1 MPTIPVIFDF
11 VALKPYIFDGRRHMY
26 YKECEEKRKD
36 FLPHSD
42 GEYPAKIIDRQRPN
56 ESDRVKEFRKE
67 IWEPITMPKF
77 TQIVSSL
84 SKIRRSSDW
93 SVKHDV
99 SEDKISKIE
108 EGETLEDYCEVDFPF
123 FGSVT
128 NWVFS
133 VLMKPYLIDPNA
145 VVLVMPLDIDVDQNE
160 YLRPYPYLFECC
172 DVLDFVPEEY
182 AILNNPEGTK
192 LYRDGKSLYVVT
204 MDRIQKWEQ
213 ISAKNFVITFEYEH
227 NLNLLPAFKLGGLIG
242 KSHGRN
248 FLFESRIKG
257 VLPNLNEAVAE
268 YTDLQ
273 AGKRLHIYPERWEYS
288 QHECAPCK
296 GTGQVRNPE
305 WVAGG
310 TMVSSINCRACGG
323 LGAVASTGPYS
334 KIIIKP
340 VEAGKQALPNPPAG
354 FIEKDVEIIK
364 IMDESWRR
372 HIYDA
377 LAAINFQFLDQ
388 SPLNQS
394 GVAKEVDKEELN
406 NTVHAIA
413 EDIVRIMDETYR
425 RIAYFRY
432 RLLYSL
438 EQIEEMLPSI
448 AVPDHFDLLS
458 SQFMQEEI
466 GKAKASKLNPTIVSA
481 MEIEF
486 SGKRFINEP
495 EVKDR
500 LELILRLDPL
510 PNVTEDEKMTMLSN
524 KGITQMNYVISSNI
538 QAFVQ
543 RALNEDEE
551 FAELDLEVQ
560 IKKMQQY
567 AQEQIDAQKKDAEN
581 SMKISMDMQSQN
593 QANDGS
599 AGGNNVEEDEEEP
612 IVEPEPELVS

>member
-1 MPTIPVIFDF
+1 MPTIPIAIFDF
-11 VALKPYIFDGRRHMY
+11 QALKPYIFEGRRHMY
-26 YKECEEKRKD
+26 YKECEKKRAD

-42 GEYPAKIIDRQRPN
+42 GQYPAEVIERQRPN
-56 ESDRVKEFRKE
+56 ESDRVKQFRKE

-93 SVKHDV
+93 SVKYDV
-99 SEDKISKIE
+99 AEDKISRIR

-123 FGSVT
+123 FGSIT

-145 VVLVMPLDIDVDQNE
+145 VVLVMPLETDIDQTGF
-160 YLRPYPYLFECC
+160 LRPYPYIFDCV

-182 AILNNPEGTK
+182 VILNNPAGSN
-192 LYRDGKSLYVVT
+192 LYRDGKSFYVVN
-204 MDRIQKWEQ
+204 RKHIQKWDQ
-213 ISAKNFVITFEYEH
+213 VTAKNFTIAFEYEH
-227 NLNLLPAFKLGGLIG
+227 NMPILPAFKLGGLIS
-242 KSHGRN
+242 KTYGRN

-288 QHECAPCK
+288 QHECDPCK
-296 GTGQVRNPE
+296 GTGQVRNPN

-310 TMVSSINCRACGG
+310 TMASSVTCGTCGG
-323 LGAVASTGPYS
+323 LGAVANTGPYS

-340 VEAGKQALPNPPAG
+340 VEAGKQPLPNPPAG

-372 HIYDA
+372 HIFDA

-388 SPLNQS
+388 GPLNQS

-413 EDIVRIMDETYR
+413 EDLVRIMDETYR
-425 RIAYFRY
+425 RIAYYRY
-432 RLLYSL
+432 RILYNF

-466 GKAKASKLNPTIVSA
+466 GKAKTSKLNPTIVSA
-481 MEIEF
+481 MEVEF

-510 PNVTEDEKMTMLSN
+510 PNVTEEEKMTRLSN
-524 KGITQMNYVISSNI
+524 KGITLLNYVISSNI

-543 RALNEDEE
+543 RALNEDPN
-551 FAELDLEVQ
+551 FAVLDLEVQ
-560 IKKMQQY
+560 IAKMQQY
-567 AQEQIDAQKKDAEN
+567 AQNQIDEQKKEAETA
-581 SMKISMDMQSQN
+581 MKNAFAVQSQN
-593 QANDGS
+593 QANDG
-599 AGGNNVEEDEEEP
+599 AFGGNEVEEDEEEV
-612 IVEPEPELVS
+612 IIEEEPALV

>member
-1 MPTIPVIFDF
+1 
-11 VALKPYIFDGRRHMY
+11 MY
-26 YKECEEKRKD
+26 YEASKTKRKE

-42 GEYPAKIIDRQRPN
+42 GEYPEEVIERQRPN
-56 ESDRVKEFRKE
+56 EPDIVKDFRKE

-93 SVKHDV
+93 SVKHDIAESEV
-99 SEDKISKIE
+99 SRIA
-108 EGETLEDYCEVDFPF
+108 EGETLEDYCEVNFPF
-123 FGSVT
+123 FGSIT

-145 VVLVMPLDIDVDQNE
+145 VILVMPLETEIKPNE
-160 YLRPYPYLFECC
+160 FLRPYPYLFDCV
-172 DVLDFVPEEY
+172 DVIDFVPEQY
-182 AILNNPEGTK
+182 AILNDPEGSR
-192 LYRDGKSLYVVT
+192 LYRDGKSFYVVT
-204 MDRIQKWEQ
+204 TQLIQRWEQ
-213 ISAKNFVITFEYEH
+213 ISAKNYTITFDYEH
-227 NLNLLPAFKLGGLIG
+227 NMNELPAFKLGGLIA

-273 AGKRLHIYPERWEYS
+273 AGKRLHIYPERWQYS
-288 QHECAPCK
+288 QHECGPCK
-296 GTGQVRNPE
+296 GTGQLKNPD

-310 TMVSSINCRACGG
+310 TMPNSINCRACGG
-323 LGAVASTGPYS
+323 LGYVANSGPYS
-334 KIIIKP
+334 MMIIKP
-340 VEAGKQALPNPPAG
+340 VEAGKQAPPGPPAG

-372 HIYDA
+372 HIFDA
-377 LAAINFQFLDQ
+377 LASINFQFLDQ

-413 EDIVRIMDETYR
+413 EDIVRIMDEVYR
-425 RIAYFRY
+425 RIAYYRY
-432 RLLYSL
+432 RILYSP
-438 EQIEEMLPSI
+438 EQIEKMLPSI

-466 GKAKASKLNPTIVSA
+466 GKAKSSKLNPTIVSA
-481 MEIEF
+481 MEIEY

-500 LELILRLDPL
+500 LELILKLDPL
-510 PNVTEDEKMTMLSN
+510 PNVTEDEKMSMLSN
-524 KGITQMNYVISSNI
+524 KGITLLNYVISSNI

-543 RALNEDEE
+543 RALNEDDS
-551 FAELDLEVQ
+551 FAEQNLEAQVA
-560 IKKMQQY
+560 KMAEY
-567 AQEQIDAQKKDAEN
+567 AQEQIDAQKVEAEEA
-581 SMKISMDMQSQN
+581 MKKAMDMQN
-593 QANDGS
+593 QGMPNDGN
-599 AGGNNVEEDEEEP
+599 AGGNEIEDDEEEF
-612 IVEPEPELVS
+612 IEETEPAI